1 MIIGIVL
8 RDHVLR
14 APARI
19 LALTI
24 SSAALVAGLS
34 SSARAGTFTRPVRLP
49 TAYAWTFALNDRG
62 TALATNGSRVYEV
75 GRRGHLVRSW
85 PLRVPGGYEPEVGSL
100 VLDDRGRIAAGLRY
114 LDGSEAGS
122 EHDSGCC
129 AHDAVASWTLGQM
142 PPIAQELIT
151 PGTET
156 RYGNDSMGAPEVAI
170 GPTSVTALWSA
181 GYPGEAAPAGESTL
195 DEAFGPFG
203 GVLEVQRL
211 LSAPNGMPA
220 VHLGTGASGRPVASW
235 RANGDQIQAGRT
247 DSAGAITQLSRPVT
261 LPPDEPK
268 NVIPEDGDLAEGNEF
283 VTDSRGDTLFAY
295 TGGFSHSLPVLTL
308 LSVDGGTFRPAT
320 DIGRAPSNHEPPFPA
335 PGPGG
340 SVLVLW
346 RCLSCTYLEG
356 RVGSIRGPLTPFR
369 VPTENDV
376 GTDTAFIAGP
386 GHIVAIYPGNDGR
399 LLARMIIDGRPL
411 GPPRPVSPPGCG
423 ELGSGGDDEPPITTN
438 QHGEAVFWCSSGGEN
453 AYLMRY
459 RP

>member
-1 MIIGIVL
+1 MIAARRSRRTDRVSTRSAAVATWSVPGRFGSRAATNPKSARSCLTTRADRRRAPLPRRLRSGQRARFGVL
-8 RDHVLR
+8 RSRRCCELD
-14 APARI
+14 AW
-19 LALTI
+19 
-24 SSAALVAGLS
+24 SDAA
-34 SSARAGTFTRPVRLP
+34 
-49 TAYAWTFALNDRG
+49 
-62 TALATNGSRVYEV
+62 
-75 GRRGHLVRSW
+75 
-85 PLRVPGGYEPEVGSL
+85 
-100 VLDDRGRIAAGLRY
+100 
-114 LDGSEAGS
+114 
-122 EHDSGCC
+122 
-129 AHDAVASWTLGQM
+129 
-142 PPIAQELIT
+142 IAQELIT

-335 PGPGG
+335 PAGWVGVG
-340 SVLVLW
+340 ALALSVLH
-346 RCLSCTYLEG
+346 LS
-356 RVGSIRGPLTPFR
+356 RGASREHPRPADA
-369 VPTENDV
+369 VPCSTENDV